1 VSGCIITKLPRTEK
15 GRQMLLWW
23 KSFWPPEEVYPD
35 GVRHQDI
42 DWDILALDCEAME
55 ADYFA
60 YLHQG
65 GAA

>member
-1 VSGCIITKLPRTEK
+1 MSALITKMPQTAK

-23 KSFWPPEEVYPD
+23 KSFWPMREVYPD

-42 DWDILALDCEAME
+42 DWDILAIDCEKIE

-60 YLHQG
+60 YMRD